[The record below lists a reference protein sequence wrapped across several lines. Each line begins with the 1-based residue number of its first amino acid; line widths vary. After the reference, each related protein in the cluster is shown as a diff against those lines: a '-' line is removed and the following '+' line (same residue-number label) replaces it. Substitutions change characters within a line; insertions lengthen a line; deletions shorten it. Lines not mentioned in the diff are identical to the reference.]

1 MVIDPL
7 PWVSI
12 GPMKNW
18 AELPLYPKEIK
29 SYCPFIRARRRYVPW
44 LAGIS
49 LQSPLEAGNA
59 FTESLCDWGAFSKSL

>member
-1 MVIDPL
+1 MAIDPL

-18 AELPLYPKEIK
+18 AELPLYAKEIK
-29 SYCPFIRARRRYVPW
+29 SHCPFIRARRRYVPW